1 MTYDLFTFQSQ
12 SNSKTKAD
20 KGNPTSSLVARSS
33 NLDILNDSVTQ
44 SQCQCWGLCINSL
57 GRVVAVAGSPSPES
71 RLLCLGLGPGPSNW
85 QESMNQV
92 LDCKFQ
98 WCWLHYACLSLSLSP
113 ARLQSMGPSCVV
125 VSVNLGTDY
134 DDNVANQCASG
145 RQALAL
151 ALTKTEQANCQSYVG
166 TNKHWLSEYCSIDM
180 NKAGL
185 SSWAALLF

>member
-12 SNSKTKAD
+12 SDSKTKAD

-85 QESMNQV
+85 QESMNQM

-98 WCWLHYACLSLSLSP
+98 WCWLHYAYYACLSLSLSP

-125 VSVNLGTDY
+125 VTVNLGTDY

-151 ALTKTEQANCQSYVG
+151 DWHSQKQNRPTAKVT
-166 TNKHWLSEYCSIDM
+166 
-180 NKAGL
+180 
-185 SSWAALLF
+185 